1 MTLQFSLVN
10 VAPLIVAG
18 AAPANISTWSM
29 LSGYK
34 CNQTIGANQSSLVS
48 AQKAC
53 ADDQQCSGIY
63 DASCDGHAGFLL
75 CNASGTVKRLRGG
88 CVHELLV
95 RVYDAG
101 VTTIVPHV
109 ATARSN

>member
-1 MTLQFSLVN
+1 M
-10 VAPLIVAG
+10 APLIVAG

-29 LSGYK
+29 LSGYT
-34 CNQTIGANQSSLVS
+34 CNKSIGGKQSSLAS

-53 ADDQQCSGIY
+53 ADDQQCNGIY
-63 DASCDGHAGFLL
+63 DASCDGHTGFLL
-75 CNASGTVKRLRGG
+75 CNASGAVERLRGG

-95 RVYDAG
+95 RVVAG
-101 VTTIVPHV
+101 VTMFPHV